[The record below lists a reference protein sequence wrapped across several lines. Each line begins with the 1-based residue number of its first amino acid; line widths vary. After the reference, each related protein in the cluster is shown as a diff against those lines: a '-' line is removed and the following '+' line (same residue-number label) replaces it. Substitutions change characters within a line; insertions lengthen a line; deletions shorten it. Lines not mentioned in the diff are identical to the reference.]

1 MPLVTPPFPS
11 ETAYVMTGTVP
22 KYPALGV
29 NVKLPFAFT
38 MIEPTPAISTIVPA
52 AYVTDV
58 FVPTPATENCVIV
71 KDAVPVSTSVSLVNK
86 LIEVIAV
93 FSNVV
98 GVSFATTGRSF
109 TGVTEIFTLAVA
121 VAVPSETVYVM
132 AGTTP
137 LKLATGVNVNSPV
150 GNTLTVPTFGITAVF
165 VNVPVIPEIVN

>member
-1 MPLVTPPFPS
+1 MVTPPFPS
-11 ETAYVMTGTVP
+11 ETAYVITGTVP

-71 KDAVPVSTSVSLVNK
+71 KDAVPVSTSLSFDNK
-86 LIEVIAV
+86 LFPVIGV
-93 FSNVV
+93 FSKVV
-98 GVSFATTGRSF
+98 GVSFTTTGGSL

-121 VAVPSETVYVM
+121 VAVPSVTV
-132 AGTTP
+132 
-137 LKLATGVNVNSPV
+137 
-150 GNTLTVPTFGITAVF
+150 
-165 VNVPVIPEIVN
+165 